1 MTKKKRQPGRLRKF
15 YNSLIDEF
23 RRDKLSFIIYI
34 ALRTVVATIAVLQF
48 IEGNYNTAFLCT
60 FTLVLFLLPAFVQKT
75 CNVELPTSLE
85 IIVLFFIFAAQI
97 LGELAEFYVKIPL
110 WDTMLHTSTG
120 FLAAS
125 LGLSLIDLLNRS
137 EHFKIKLSPF
147 FVALVSFCFS
157 MTVGVLWEFFEF
169 AMDVLVQT
177 DMQKDYIVN
186 SISSVLLH
194 PDGKN
199 DPVIIQGITDVL
211 VNGEPLGLG
220 GYLDIGLYDT
230 MKDLIV
236 NFIGALVFSVF
247 GFFYTKYQGK
257 TKTAALVQGLK
268 ITMKEEDSSLRSE

>member
-1 MTKKKRQPGRLRKF
+1 MTKKKRRPGRLRAF
-15 YNSLIDEF
+15 YKSLIDEF
-23 RRDKLSFIIYI
+23 RQDKLSFIIYI
-34 ALRTVVATIAVLQF
+34 ALRAIVTAIAILQF
-48 IEGNYNTAFLCT
+48 IAGNYETAFLCT
-60 FTLVLFLLPAFVQKT
+60 FTLALFLLPAFVQKT
-75 CNVELPTSLE
+75 FNIELPTSLE
-85 IIVLFFIFAAQI
+85 IIVLVFIFAAQI

-137 EHFKIKLSPF
+137 DRFKIKLSPF

-186 SISSVLLH
+186 SISSVMLH

-199 DPVIIQGITDVL
+199 TPVIIDGITDVV
-211 VNGEPLGLG
+211 VNGESLGLG

-230 MKDLIV
+230 MKDLLV

-247 GFFYTKYQGK
+247 GFFYAKYQGRSK
-257 TKTAALVQGLK
+257 GAALVQGLK
-268 ITMKEEDSSLRSE
+268 ITMKEEKEE